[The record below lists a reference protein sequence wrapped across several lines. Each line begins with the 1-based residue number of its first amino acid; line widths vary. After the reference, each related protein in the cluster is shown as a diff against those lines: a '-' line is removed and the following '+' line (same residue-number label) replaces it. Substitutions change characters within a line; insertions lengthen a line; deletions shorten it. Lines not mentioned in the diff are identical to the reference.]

1 MCTTSRPRILI
12 ADDHVLVAEAI
23 EKLLSLEF
31 EVVCA
36 VHDGRSL
43 MQAVEKY
50 VPDVVL
56 ADISMPVL
64 NGLHAAERIKRQ
76 FPHIKLIHVTVTS
89 DVDIMNEALERGA
102 DGYVLKSSAPDEL
115 VNAIRSALR
124 GEQYISQAFSEPR
137 PEPPPP
143 IVMPVAPQSDAP
155 ASEVDEAEADPV
167 GESLHSQLT
176 DRQLDILQLLAE
188 GRSMKEVAGVLN
200 LTTRT
205 VAFHK
210 YRVMQRLKLR
220 NNSQIVQYAVQ
231 HHIIAA

>member
-43 MQAVEKY
+43 MQAVEKH

-76 FPHIKLIHVTVTS
+76 FPTIKLIHVTVTN
-89 DVDIMNEALERGA
+89 DVEIMTEALERGA

-115 VNAIRSALR
+115 VSAIRCTLR
-124 GEQYISQAFSEPR
+124 GEQYVSQAFTHPAAGALPVVEPEL
-137 PEPPPP
+137 PAADME
-143 IVMPVAPQSDAP
+143 ATAENAAP
-155 ASEVDEAEADPV
+155 A
-167 GESLHSQLT
+167 GECLHSQLT
-176 DRQLDILQLLAE
+176 DRQLDILRLLAE